1 FTKVGPSAS
10 RSATNCSGRLSPCR
24 ASSSAWMC
32 RSSRYSP
39 SKTPALRYLKMKA
52 RIRAVRIAPP
62 SPACTALWP
71 PVLASGAALLGF
83 IRFSD
88 VDGPRDPRQP
98 IGEGVKAA
106 SPAPAHHGGM
116 EQGTSTIW
124 TIGHSTRDWPVF
136 TAMLAEAGIEVL
148 VDVRRFAGSRRN
160 PQFSGE
166 TMARELPRAGIGY
179 RPVPELGGRRRP
191 APDSPNDAW
200 RNSSFR
206 GYADYMM
213 TPQWQAARDGLEALA
228 LRHRVAIMCA
238 EALWWQCH
246 RGLISD
252 DLKARG

>member
-1 FTKVGPSAS
+1 
-10 RSATNCSGRLSPCR
+10 
-24 ASSSAWMC
+24 
-32 RSSRYSP
+32 
-39 SKTPALRYLKMKA
+39 
-52 RIRAVRIAPP
+52 
-62 SPACTALWP
+62 
-71 PVLASGAALLGF
+71 
-83 IRFSD
+83 
-88 VDGPRDPRQP
+88 
-98 IGEGVKAA
+98 
-106 SPAPAHHGGM
+106 M

-252 DLKARG
+252 DLKARGWEVLHLAAPGRVEVHPYTSAARIIDGRLDYSAPEAAQGSLF